1 MKKDLEKF
9 GRDIRRKM
17 HDLDEPTPKYHHPGH
32 HWFDKYLS
40 ELEKEILKINEAGQN
55 YPNLTKAERQAL
67 QDLVYDKNIVF
78 EPADKGIA
86 IVIWE
91 KNRITWK
98 NVSYS

>member
-1 MKKDLEKF
+1 MTYTSRLLHSQKHQHL
-9 GRDIRRKM
+9 
-17 HDLDEPTPKYHHPGH
+17 KYHHPGH
-32 HWFDKYLS
+32 HWFDIYLS

-55 YPNLTKAERQAL
+55 YPNLTKAEREAL
-67 QDLVYDKNIVF
+67 QDLMYEKNIVF